1 MLFRSV
7 AFFKENNEFSFDDF
21 ANQVIGQPEVI
32 QSFRDFREDYQDDRD
47 VKIEEHFEISAP
59 AVKKQAKIFKS
70 VIKLDKNF
78 HIYVHGNRQLIE
90 KGYDDDRDMNYY
102 RIFFKEEA

>member
-1 MLFRSV
+1 MGMEVPPHRV
-7 AFFKENNEFSFDDF
+7 AWLNTTGRQS
-21 ANQVIGQPEVI
+21 EVI
-32 QSFRDFREDYQDDRD
+32 QSFKEFREEYQEDRE
-47 VKIEEHFEISAP
+47 VKIDKQFEISAP

-78 HIYVHGNRQLIE
+78 HIYVHSNRRLIE

-102 RIFFKEEA
+102 RIFFKEES